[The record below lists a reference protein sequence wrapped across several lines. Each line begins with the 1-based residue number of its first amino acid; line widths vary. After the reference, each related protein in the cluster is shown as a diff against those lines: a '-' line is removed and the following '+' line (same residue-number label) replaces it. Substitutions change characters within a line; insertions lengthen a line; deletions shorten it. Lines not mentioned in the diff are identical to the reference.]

1 MTKASIKKTWGSIFA
16 GALLAGT
23 GYALVVN
30 IRDTEVVKIC
40 LQMLLVAS
48 GMYFGLKLG
57 TGMVE
62 AFKSRSGGS
71 SDQ

>member
-16 GALLAGT
+16 GALLVGT
-23 GYALVVN
+23 GYALFRN
-30 IRDTEVVKIC
+30 IADTEIVKTC
-40 LQMLLVAS
+40 LQTLLIAS

-57 TGMVE
+57 TGLVE
-62 AFKSRSGGS
+62 AFKTRSGGN

>member
-16 GALLAGT
+16 GALLIGT
-23 GYALVVN
+23 GYALFKN
-30 IRDTEVVKIC
+30 IEDANIVEIC
-40 LQMLLVAS
+40 LKTLLVAS
-48 GMYFGLKLG
+48 GLYFGLKLG

-71 SDQ
+71 SEQ